1 LKKIQL
7 IKLIIEMNHNRY
19 LIYSILAVCLLLGS
33 MVAAA
38 QTIDF
43 SRASISVSPGI
54 RSPVRE
60 TLVRVL
66 QEEVAERTSINL
78 PLTSIWESLTIALVT
93 LKDEELNGIKVPKR
107 SGDDLPET
115 RTDGF
120 QIYVDKTNGKDILW
134 MIGADERGVLYAIG
148 HFLRTAE
155 LSHNKILFRK
165 ADQIATSPEYPIRG
179 HQIGYRDKA
188 NSYDAWDVDTY
199 EQHIRELAIFGANSI
214 ENIPFDDEG
223 PLMKLSSEDMNRE
236 ISEICRNYGLDY
248 WVWTPI
254 DLDISD
260 ESNLMIEAEKHIALY
275 KNTPKLDD
283 VFFPGGDPGDNHP
296 KYIMPLLE
304 KISAGLHK
312 YHPNAGIWLSLQG
325 FNEEQVNYFFQ
336 YLEDK
341 NPEWF
346 TGVVSGPGSP
356 DLATTR
362 FRLSDHYRH
371 RHYPDITHTIRCQY
385 PVENFDQ
392 AYSVTQGREICNPQP
407 YYYARIHNRFA
418 PFTDGFV
425 AYSDGMHDD
434 VNKAVWSQMG
444 WNTELDVQRI
454 VTEYSRFF
462 FGLPVADAAA
472 TGIIGLEG
480 NWNGPILENSGVETT
495 LAWWQKLESDH
506 PELQENWRWQKLL
519 KRAYFDAFLKKR
531 KYYEENLE
539 KEANLILV
547 EAESTGSFK
556 AMENAMAIVNR
567 ADTDPGYPELRQKVV
582 DYFEALFHSIG
593 LQSSVEKHKAS
604 ASNRA
609 PLDYIDHPLNN
620 RWWLA
625 DEFEKIRQMP
635 TERERLDRLEIIRTW
650 ENPGTGS
657 YYDNIQ
663 DVSKGPRVTS
673 VSQSN
678 IGYAWWDGG
687 RSRKRLSTQ
696 LYQNFPVLEYTD
708 IDPEGHYIIRVSGYG
723 EALLRVE
730 GERLRPLT
738 YNKGFEEFK
747 EFIVPRRLLGRGSLK
762 VTFDEPEES
771 HLNWRHRSWVSDVWL
786 LKK

>member
-1 LKKIQL
+1 MDHNNFL
-7 IKLIIEMNHNRY
+7 IR
-19 LIYSILAVCLLLGS
+19 SILTICLLLALL
-33 MVAAA
+33 VNLAA
-38 QTIDF
+38 QNIDF
-43 SRASISVSPGI
+43 SKASISVSSSI
-54 RSPVRE
+54 KSPVRE
-60 TLVRVL
+60 TSVRIL
-66 QEEVAERTSINL
+66 QEETAQRTLINL
-78 PLTSIWESLTIALVT
+78 PLSSEWNDITIALVT
-93 LKDEELNGIKVPKR
+93 IKDDEFNGITVPKR

-120 QIYVDKTNGKDILW
+120 RIFFDRSGGKDILW
-134 MIGADERGVLYAIG
+134 LIGADERGVLYAVG
-148 HFLRTAE
+148 QFLRTAE
-155 LSHNKILFRK
+155 LSNNKILFDK
-165 ADQIATSPEYPIRG
+165 KNEIATCPEYSIRG

-199 EQHIRELAIFGANSI
+199 EQYIREMAIFGANCV
-214 ENIPFDDEG
+214 ENIPFDNGG
-223 PLMKLSSEDMNRE
+223 PLMELSSEDMNRE
-236 ISEICRNYGLDY
+236 LSEICHNYGLDY

-260 ESNLMIEAEKHIALY
+260 ESNLLAEAEKHINLY

-296 KYIMPLLE
+296 RYIMPLLV
-304 KISAGLHK
+304 KLSAGLHK
-312 YHPNAGIWLSLQG
+312 YHPDAGIWLSLQG
-325 FNEEQVNYFFQ
+325 FNEEQVNYFYQ
-336 YLEDK
+336 YLEDY

-356 DLATTR
+356 DMATTR
-362 FRLSDHYRH
+362 SRLPGKYKH

-392 AYSVTQGREICNPQP
+392 AYAVTQGREICNPQP

-444 WNTELDVQRI
+444 WDTGKDVQKV
-454 VTEYSRFF
+454 VTEYSQFF
-462 FGLPVADAAA
+462 FGLTVADAAA

-480 NWNGPILENSGVETT
+480 NWEGALLENAGVETT
-495 LAWWQKLESDH
+495 LAWWQKLESDY
-506 PELQENWRWQKLL
+506 PGLQENWRWQKLL

-539 KEANLILV
+539 KEANIILC
-547 EAESTGSFK
+547 EAGSLGSLR
-556 AMENAMAIVNR
+556 AMEKALAVVNK
-567 ADTDPGYPELRQKVV
+567 ADTEPEYPELRQKVV

-593 LQSSVEKHKAS
+593 LQSSVLKHQAS

-635 TERERLDRLEIIRTW
+635 TEGERLDRLEIIRTW
-650 ENPGTGS
+650 ENPGKGS
-657 YYDNIQ
+657 YYDNIM

-673 VSQSN
+673 IDRSSL
-678 IGYAWWDGG
+678 GYAWWDGG
-687 RSRKRLSTQ
+687 KSRKRLSTQ
-696 LYQNFPVLEYTD
+696 LYQHFPTLEYTD
-708 IDPEGHYIIRVSGYG
+708 IDPDGYYIIRVSGYG
-723 EALLRVE
+723 DALIRVE
-730 GERLRPLT
+730 GERLRPLI
-738 YNKGFEEFK
+738 YNKGLEEFK
-747 EFIVPRRLLGRGSLK
+747 EFVVPRRLLGKGSLK
-762 VTFDEPEES
+762 VTFDQPEES
-771 HLNWRHRSWVSDVWL
+771 HLNWRHYSKVSDVWL

>member
-1 LKKIQL
+1 MNLNNFL
-7 IKLIIEMNHNRY
+7 IRAFLTACILLASSFN
-19 LIYSILAVCLLLGS
+19 LSAQSIDLS
-33 MVAAA
+33 K
-38 QTIDF
+38 
-43 SRASISVSPGI
+43 ASISASSSI
-54 RSPVRE
+54 KSPVRE
-60 TLVRVL
+60 TSLRVL
-66 QEEVAERTSINL
+66 QEEVAKRTSINL
-78 PLTSIWESLTIALVT
+78 PLSSKWEDITIALVT
-93 LKDEELNGIKVPKR
+93 IKDDEFNGISVPKR
-107 SGDDLPET
+107 SGVDLPET
-115 RTDGF
+115 RAEGF
-120 QIYVDKTNGKDILW
+120 RIYFERSGGKDILW
-134 MIGADERGVLYAIG
+134 LIGADERGVMYAVG
-148 HFLRTAE
+148 QFLRTAE
-155 LSHNKILFRK
+155 LSENLILFSK
-165 ADQIATSPEYPIRG
+165 DNEIATSPQYPIRG

-199 EQHIRELAIFGANSI
+199 EQYIREMAIFGANSV
-214 ENIPFDDEG
+214 ENIPFDNGGG
-223 PLMKLSSEDMNRE
+223 PLMELSSEDMNRE
-236 ISEICRNYGLDY
+236 MSEICRNYGLDY

-260 ESNLMIEAEKHIALY
+260 ESNLLAEAEKHIGLY

-296 KYIMPLLE
+296 RYIMPLLV
-304 KISAGLHK
+304 KISAVLHQ
-312 YHPNAGIWLSLQG
+312 YHPDAGIWLSLQG
-325 FNEEQVNYFFQ
+325 FNEEQINYFFQ
-336 YLEDK
+336 YLED
-341 NPEWF
+341 NSPEWF

-356 DLATTR
+356 DMATTR
-362 FRLSDHYRH
+362 SRLPDKYKH

-392 AYSVTQGREICNPQP
+392 AFAVTQGREICNPQP
-407 YYYARIHNRFA
+407 FFYARIHNRFA
-418 PFTDGFV
+418 PSTDGFV

-444 WNTELDVQRI
+444 WNTERDVQRV

-462 FGLPVADAAA
+462 FGLSVADAAA

-480 NWNGPILENSGVETT
+480 NWDGPVLENAGVETT
-495 LAWWQKLESDH
+495 LAWWQNLESNY

-539 KEANLILV
+539 KEANIILG
-547 EAESTGSFK
+547 EAESLGSLRAMDK
-556 AMENAMAIVNR
+556 ALAVVNR
-567 ADTDPGYPELRQKVV
+567 ADTEPGYPELRQKVV

-593 LQSSVEKHKAS
+593 LQSSVEKHLAS

-663 DVSKGPRVTS
+663 DISNSPRVTS
-673 VSQSN
+673 VNQSSL
-678 IGYAWWDGG
+678 GYAWWDGG
-687 RSRKRLSTQ
+687 KSRKRLSTQ
-696 LYQNFPVLEYTD
+696 LYQHFPTLKYTD
-708 IDPEGHYIIRVSGYG
+708 IDPDGYYIIRVSGYG
-723 EALLRVE
+723 DALIRVE

-738 YNKGFEEFK
+738 YNKGMEEFK
-747 EFIVPRRLLGRGSLK
+747 EFVVPRRLLGKGSLK

-771 HLNWRHRSWVSDVWL
+771 HLNWRNYSKVSDVWL
-786 LKK
+786 LKMN

>member
-1 LKKIQL
+1 MKYNL
-7 IKLIIEMNHNRY
+7 Y
-19 LIYSILAVCLLLGS
+19 LICSITVIWLLHGS
-33 MVAAA
+33 MASASQA
-38 QTIDF
+38 MDL
-43 SRASISVSPGI
+43 SKASIRVSNGI
-54 RSPVRE
+54 KSPVRE
-60 TLVRVL
+60 TLVKVL
-66 QEEVAERTSINL
+66 QEEVARRTSIKL
-78 PLTSIWESLTIALVT
+78 PLSSKWEDVTIAMVT
-93 LKDEELNGIKVPKR
+93 IKDKEINGIKVPKR
-107 SGDDLPET
+107 TGNDLPET
-115 RTDGF
+115 RAEGF
-120 QIYVDKTNGKDILW
+120 RVFIDASGGKKILW
-134 MIGADERGVLYAIG
+134 LIGADERGVLYALG

-155 LSHNKILFRK
+155 LSDNSILIDK
-165 ADQIATSPEYPIRG
+165 ENEISTSPEYPIRG

-199 EQHIRELAIFGANSI
+199 DQHIRELAIFGANAI
-214 ENIPFDDEG
+214 ENIPFDDGG
-223 PLMKLSSEDMNRE
+223 PLMKWSSEDMNRRM
-236 ISEICRNYGLDY
+236 SEICRDYGLDY

-260 ESNLMIEAEKHIALY
+260 ESNLIKEAEKHIALY
-275 KNTPKLDD
+275 RNTPKLDD

-296 KYIMPLLE
+296 RYIMPLLE
-304 KISAGLHK
+304 KISSALHK
-312 YHPNAGIWLSLQG
+312 YHPGAGIWLSLQG
-325 FNEEQVNYFFQ
+325 FNEEQVNYFYQ
-336 YLEDK
+336 YLADN
-341 NPEWF
+341 NPRWF

-356 DLATTR
+356 DMATTR
-362 FRLSDHYRH
+362 FRLPEQYRH

-392 AYSVTQGREICNPQP
+392 AFAVTQGREICNPQP
-407 YYYARIHNRFA
+407 YYYARVHNRFA

-444 WNTELDVQRI
+444 WNTKRDVQEV

-462 FGLPVADAAA
+462 FGLPVAEAAA
-472 TGIIGLEG
+472 TGIIALER
-480 NWNGPILENSGVETT
+480 NWDGPILENAGVETT
-495 LAWWQKLESDH
+495 FAWWQDLESNH

-531 KYYEENLE
+531 KAYEENLE
-539 KEANLILV
+539 RKANLIL
-547 EAESTGSFK
+547 ADAGSLGSFK
-556 AMENAMAIVNR
+556 AMEEALAVVNK
-567 ADTDPGYPELRQKVV
+567 ADTEPGYTELRQKVV

-593 LQSSVEKHKAS
+593 LQSSVPKHQAS

-635 TERERLDRLEIIRTW
+635 TEKERLERLEIIRTW
-650 ENPGTGS
+650 EDPGTGS

-663 DVSKGPRVTS
+663 DISRGPRVTS
-673 VSQSN
+673 TDRSSL
-678 IGYAWWDGG
+678 GYAWWDGG
-687 RSRKRLSTQ
+687 KSRRRLSTQ
-696 LYQNFPVLEYTD
+696 LYQNFPVLEYSD

-747 EFIVPRRLLGRGSLK
+747 EFIVPRRLLGRGNLK